1 MSERMLHGQGGP
13 VQVRRARGRHCG
25 QECRALGSKGLELR
39 AESERDELR
48 CPEWRNKPVTGGLG
62 GWRQKCWRAGEGL
75 AGPPLEV
82 PLQGGWMQ
90 ARKGSGTQP
99 TARNWV
105 LEVSSAPPWTPVQ
118 GTCCSLDGWPAHTQS
133 AELGALVRRPVLSLT
148 PSGLGHLLPEALAFI
163 LEYKGRFPQWLI
175 STLPCCRL
183 GCLNVLINY
192 WLTLLI
198 FKLYLPLAMA
208 VCKNTQLL

>member
-105 LEVSSAPPWTPVQ
+105 LEVSSAPPCTPVQ
-118 GTCCSLDGWPAHTQS
+118 GTCCSLDGWPAHTQERGARSTGAEAGAVPDTIGFGTPAPRS
-133 AELGALVRRPVLSLT
+133 AGFHFRIQRAFSPVTHLHST
-148 PSGLGHLLPEALAFI
+148 LLPI
-163 LEYKGRFPQWLI
+163 G
-175 STLPCCRL
+175 LPKCA
-183 GCLNVLINY
+183 Y
-192 WLTLLI
+192 
-198 FKLYLPLAMA
+198 
-208 VCKNTQLL
+208 